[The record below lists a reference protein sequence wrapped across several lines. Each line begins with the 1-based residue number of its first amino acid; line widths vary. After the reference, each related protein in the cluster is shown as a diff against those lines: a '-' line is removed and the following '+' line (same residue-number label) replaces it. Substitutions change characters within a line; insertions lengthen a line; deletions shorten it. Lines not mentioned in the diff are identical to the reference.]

1 MKSCKQTNKTK
12 KLCEFCDDVVG
23 SLFTKTIMHIGH
35 CLYDFSGRIVTKTA
49 LDFEKNQ
56 VHYLVITAQ
65 ARTAIPVTIFAV

>member
-1 MKSCKQTNKTK
+1 MNKNNYAW
-12 KLCEFCDDVVG
+12 CEFCDDFVG
-23 SLFTKTIMHIGH
+23 NLFTKTITHIND

-65 ARTAIPVTIFAV
+65 AHCSNTCHNFSG